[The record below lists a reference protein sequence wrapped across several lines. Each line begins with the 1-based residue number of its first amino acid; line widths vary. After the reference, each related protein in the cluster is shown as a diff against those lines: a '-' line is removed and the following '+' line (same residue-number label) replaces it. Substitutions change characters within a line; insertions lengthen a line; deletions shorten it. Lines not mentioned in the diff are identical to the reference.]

1 MTYDRIRFR
10 KRFQKG
16 GRYMF
21 EIRNLSLSFA
31 GRQLLEPTDLIFE
44 RGKVYTIYGKSGV
57 GKSSLLNKIGL
68 ISATDPSV
76 SYFFD
81 GKEIDTE
88 NKKSASAF
96 IAEEVA
102 FVFQGQNLINDLTVF
117 ENLRLALNFYGL
129 NPDEIESKI
138 DTVLADLEIS
148 SLKHAYP
155 EDLSG
160 GEEQRVTIARALV
173 TEKTLILADE
183 PTSSLDKENREKVS
197 SLLIDLAHKYHKI
210 VLIVSHDE
218 AMIARGDVQLH
229 FKDHQLVGNCLILN
243 SDEGI
248 KDSKKWTSYL
258 SSSHTKL
265 SVLKHRR
272 PFLPRLLAFFIAFV
286 VAIAVTSINFQS
298 LFADKYHQLV
308 NNSLENG
315 FLVINDSLHLQTTKV
330 LDDFLSFDKDEIASI
345 STSQNI
351 QTIKPYIEFLSLGMT
366 FDNSK
371 DYSQLQKNFQPTLT
385 IDGQTRS
392 LTRNFSIQPLY
403 QTNTTQ
409 RQIEYFDRSNEKGI
423 YLSEQFISDEKL
435 PNIVSGS
442 TVTLTFYIP
451 ISLYESSMEKEGN
464 VLKGDG
470 DLFVKVDKTYPV
482 LGIVKKSYPFEY
494 SPHGNTLFMNIA
506 EMEEL
511 QNEAIQQH
519 PMTKMALDGFP
530 LKSWMPSAIHVL
542 LKDSSAIPE
551 ELSRIRAISSQ
562 ITILSSYENYEE
574 FNKGLTYIRQFLMLL
589 SLVLLILV
597 IAVLSFVFFLLNRPR
612 RFEVGILKSLGYST
626 QNIVWLFLKELIG
639 YGKTISILAS
649 CLLVIL
655 SILAIQVLKLEV
667 SDVFQFYLTSVF
679 TLIGLSVS
687 VLIISGLLPIYTTCR
702 QTVVDTIR
710 KNG

>member
-1 MTYDRIRFR
+1 
-10 KRFQKG
+10 
-16 GRYMF
+16 MF

-31 GRQLLEPTDLIFE
+31 GRRLLEPTDLIFE

-68 ISATDPSV
+68 LSATDPSV

-81 GKEIDTE
+81 GKEIDIE
-88 NKKSASAF
+88 NKKLVSVF

-102 FVFQGQNLINDLTVF
+102 FVFQGRNLINDLTVF
-117 ENLRLALNFYGL
+117 ENLRLALNFYDL
-129 NPDEIESKI
+129 SPNEIESKI
-138 DTVLADLEIS
+138 DTVLADLQIS

-160 GEEQRVTIARALV
+160 GEEQRVAIARALV
-173 TEKTLILADE
+173 TGKTLILADE

-197 SLLIDLAHKYHKI
+197 ALLIDLAHKYHKI
-210 VLIVSHDE
+210 VLIVSNDE
-218 AMIARGDVQLH
+218 AMIAIGDVQLH
-229 FKDHQLVGNCLILN
+229 FKDHKLVGNCLILN

-248 KDSKKWTSYL
+248 KDSKKWSSCL

-272 PFLPRLLAFFIAFV
+272 PFLPRLLSFFIALV
-286 VAIAVTSINFQS
+286 VAIAVSFINFQS
-298 LFADKYHQLV
+298 LLADKYHQLV

-330 LDDFLSFDKDEIASI
+330 LDDFLSFDKEEITSI

-351 QTIKPYIEFLSLGMT
+351 QTVKPYMEFLSLGMT

-435 PNIVSGS
+435 PNIVSGT

-451 ISLYESSMEKEGN
+451 ISLYESSIEKERN
-464 VLKGDG
+464 ILKGDG

-494 SPHGNTLFMNIA
+494 SPYRNTLFMNIA

-542 LKDSSAIPE
+542 LKDSGAIPE

-639 YGKTISILAS
+639 YGKMISILAS

-655 SILAIQVLKLEV
+655 SILAMQVLKLEI
-667 SDVFQFYLTSVF
+667 SDVFKFYLTSVF

>member
-1 MTYDRIRFR
+1 
-10 KRFQKG
+10 
-16 GRYMF
+16 MF

-31 GRQLLEPTDLIFE
+31 GRRLLEPTDLIFE

-68 ISATDPSV
+68 LSATDPSV

-81 GKEIDTE
+81 GKEIDIE
-88 NKKSASAF
+88 NKKSVSVF

-102 FVFQGQNLINDLTVF
+102 FVFQGRNLINDLTVF

-129 NPDEIESKI
+129 SPDEIESKI
-138 DTVLADLEIS
+138 DTVLADLQIS

-155 EDLSG
+155 EDLSD
-160 GEEQRVTIARALV
+160 GEEQRVAIARALV

-197 SLLIDLAHKYHKI
+197 ALLIDLAHKYHKI

-218 AMIARGDVQLH
+218 AMIAIGDVQLH
-229 FKDHQLVGNCLILN
+229 FKDHKLVGNCLILN

-248 KDSKKWTSYL
+248 KDSKKWSSCL

-272 PFLPRLLAFFIAFV
+272 PFLPRLLAFFIALV

-330 LDDFLSFDKDEIASI
+330 LDDFLSFDKEEITSI

-351 QTIKPYIEFLSLGMT
+351 QTVKPYMEFLSLGMT

-385 IDGQTRS
+385 IDGQTRN

-435 PNIVSGS
+435 PNIVSGT

-451 ISLYESSMEKEGN
+451 ISLYESSIEKEGN
-464 VLKGDG
+464 ILKGDG

-494 SPHGNTLFMNIA
+494 SPYGNTLFMNIA

-542 LKDSSAIPE
+542 LKDSGAIPE

-655 SILAIQVLKLEV
+655 SILAMQVLKLEI
-667 SDVFQFYLTSVF
+667 SDVFKFYLTSVF

>member
-1 MTYDRIRFR
+1 
-10 KRFQKG
+10 
-16 GRYMF
+16 MF

-31 GRQLLEPTDLIFE
+31 GRRLLEPTDLIFE

-68 ISATDPSV
+68 LSATDPSV

-81 GKEIDTE
+81 GKEIDIE
-88 NKKSASAF
+88 NKKSVSVF

-102 FVFQGQNLINDLTVF
+102 FVFQGRNLINDLTVF
-117 ENLRLALNFYGL
+117 ENLRLALNFYDL
-129 NPDEIESKI
+129 SPDEIESKI
-138 DTVLADLEIS
+138 DTVLADLQIS

-160 GEEQRVTIARALV
+160 GEEQRVAIARALV
-173 TEKTLILADE
+173 TGKTLILADE

-197 SLLIDLAHKYHKI
+197 ALLIDLAHKYHKI

-218 AMIARGDVQLH
+218 AMIAIGDVQLH
-229 FKDHQLVGNCLILN
+229 FKDHKLVGNCLILN

-248 KDSKKWTSYL
+248 KDSKKWSSCL

-265 SVLKHRR
+265 SVLKYRR
-272 PFLPRLLAFFIAFV
+272 PFLPRLLAFFISLV

-330 LDDFLSFDKDEIASI
+330 LDDFLSFDKEEITSI

-351 QTIKPYIEFLSLGMT
+351 QTVNPYIEFLSLGMT

-435 PNIVSGS
+435 PNIVSGT

-451 ISLYESSMEKEGN
+451 ISLYESSIEKEGN
-464 VLKGDG
+464 ILKGDG

-494 SPHGNTLFMNIA
+494 SPYGNTLFMNIA

-542 LKDSSAIPE
+542 LKDSGAIPE

-655 SILAIQVLKLEV
+655 SILAMQVLKLEI
-667 SDVFQFYLTSVF
+667 SDVFKFYLTSVF

>member
-1 MTYDRIRFR
+1 
-10 KRFQKG
+10 
-16 GRYMF
+16 MF

-31 GRQLLEPTDLIFE
+31 GRRLLEPTDLIFE

-68 ISATDPSV
+68 LSATDPSV

-81 GKEIDTE
+81 GKEIDIE
-88 NKKSASAF
+88 NKKSVSVF

-102 FVFQGQNLINDLTVF
+102 FVFQGRNLINDLTVF
-117 ENLRLALNFYGL
+117 ENLRLALNFYDL
-129 NPDEIESKI
+129 SPDEIESKI
-138 DTVLADLEIS
+138 DTVLADLQIS

-160 GEEQRVTIARALV
+160 GEEQRVAIARALV
-173 TEKTLILADE
+173 TGKTLILADE

-197 SLLIDLAHKYHKI
+197 ALLIDLAHKYHKI

-218 AMIARGDVQLH
+218 AMIAIGDVQLH
-229 FKDHQLVGNCLILN
+229 FKDHKLVGNCLILN

-248 KDSKKWTSYL
+248 KDSKKWSSCL

-272 PFLPRLLAFFIAFV
+272 PFLPRLLAFFISLV

-330 LDDFLSFDKDEIASI
+330 LDDFLSFDKEEITSI

-351 QTIKPYIEFLSLGMT
+351 QTVNPYIEFLSLGMT

-435 PNIVSGS
+435 PNIVSGT

-451 ISLYESSMEKEGN
+451 ISLYESSIEKEGN
-464 VLKGDG
+464 ILKGDG

-482 LGIVKKSYPFEY
+482 LGIVKKSYLFEY
-494 SPHGNTLFMNIA
+494 SPYGNTLFMNIA

-542 LKDSSAIPE
+542 LKDSGAIPE

-655 SILAIQVLKLEV
+655 SILAMQVLKLEI
-667 SDVFQFYLTSVF
+667 SDVFKFYLTSVF

>member
-1 MTYDRIRFR
+1 
-10 KRFQKG
+10 
-16 GRYMF
+16 MF

-31 GRQLLEPTDLIFE
+31 GRRLLEPTDLIFE

-68 ISATDPSV
+68 LSATDPSV

-81 GKEIDTE
+81 GKEIDIE
-88 NKKSASAF
+88 NKKSVSVF

-102 FVFQGQNLINDLTVF
+102 FVFQGRNLINDLTVF

-129 NPDEIESKI
+129 SPDEIESKI
-138 DTVLADLEIS
+138 DTVLADLQIS

-173 TEKTLILADE
+173 TGKTLILADE

-197 SLLIDLAHKYHKI
+197 ALLIDLAHKYHKI
-210 VLIVSHDE
+210 VLIVSYDE
-218 AMIARGDVQLH
+218 AMIAIGDVQLH
-229 FKDHQLVGNCLILN
+229 FKDHKLVGNCLILN

-248 KDSKKWTSYL
+248 KDSKKWSSCL

-272 PFLPRLLAFFIAFV
+272 PFLPRLLAFFIALV

-330 LDDFLSFDKDEIASI
+330 LDDFLSFDKEEITSI

-351 QTIKPYIEFLSLGMT
+351 QTVKPYMEFLSLGMT

-435 PNIVSGS
+435 PNIVAGT

-451 ISLYESSMEKEGN
+451 ISLYESSIEKEGN
-464 VLKGDG
+464 ILKGDG

-494 SPHGNTLFMNIA
+494 SPYGNTLFMNIA

-530 LKSWMPSAIHVL
+530 LKSWIPSAIHVL
-542 LKDSSAIPE
+542 LKDSGAIPE

-589 SLVLLILV
+589 SLVLLILI

-655 SILAIQVLKLEV
+655 SILAMQVLKLEI
-667 SDVFQFYLTSVF
+667 SDVFKFYLTSVF

>member
-1 MTYDRIRFR
+1 
-10 KRFQKG
+10 
-16 GRYMF
+16 MF
-21 EIRNLSLSFA
+21 EIRNLSLFFA
-31 GRQLLEPTDLIFE
+31 GRRLLEPTDLIFE

-68 ISATDPSV
+68 LSATDPSV

-81 GKEIDTE
+81 GKEIDIE
-88 NKKSASAF
+88 NKKSVSVF

-102 FVFQGQNLINDLTVF
+102 FVFQGRNLINDLTVF
-117 ENLRLALNFYGL
+117 ENLRLALNFYDL
-129 NPDEIESKI
+129 SPDEIESKI
-138 DTVLADLEIS
+138 DTVLADLQIF

-160 GEEQRVTIARALV
+160 GEEQRVAIARALV
-173 TEKTLILADE
+173 TGKTLILADE

-197 SLLIDLAHKYHKI
+197 ALLIDLAHKYHKI

-218 AMIARGDVQLH
+218 AMIAIGDVQLH
-229 FKDHQLVGNCLILN
+229 FKDHKLVGNCLILN

-248 KDSKKWTSYL
+248 KDSKKWSSCL

-272 PFLPRLLAFFIAFV
+272 PFLPRLLAFFLSLV

-330 LDDFLSFDKDEIASI
+330 LDDFLSFDKEEITSI

-351 QTIKPYIEFLSLGMT
+351 QTVNPYIEFLSLGMT

-435 PNIVSGS
+435 PNIVSGT

-451 ISLYESSMEKEGN
+451 ISLYESSIEKEGN
-464 VLKGDG
+464 ILKGDG

-494 SPHGNTLFMNIA
+494 SPYGNTLFMNIA

-542 LKDSSAIPE
+542 LKDSGAIPE

-655 SILAIQVLKLEV
+655 SILAMQVLKLEI
-667 SDVFQFYLTSVF
+667 SDVFKFYLTSVF

>member
-1 MTYDRIRFR
+1 
-10 KRFQKG
+10 
-16 GRYMF
+16 MF

-31 GRQLLEPTDLIFE
+31 GRRLLEPTDLIFE

-68 ISATDPSV
+68 LSATDPSV

-81 GKEIDTE
+81 GKEIDIE
-88 NKKSASAF
+88 NKKSVSVF

-102 FVFQGQNLINDLTVF
+102 FVFQGRNLINDLTVF

-129 NPDEIESKI
+129 SPDEIESKI
-138 DTVLADLEIS
+138 DTVLADLQIS

-160 GEEQRVTIARALV
+160 GEEQRVAIARALV
-173 TEKTLILADE
+173 TGKTLILADE

-197 SLLIDLAHKYHKI
+197 ALLIDLAHKYHKI

-218 AMIARGDVQLH
+218 AMIAIGDVQLH
-229 FKDHQLVGNCLILN
+229 FKDHKLVENCLILN

-248 KDSKKWTSYL
+248 KDSKKWSSCL

-272 PFLPRLLAFFIAFV
+272 PFLPRLLAFFIALV

-330 LDDFLSFDKDEIASI
+330 LDDFLSFDKEEITSI

-351 QTIKPYIEFLSLGMT
+351 QTVKPYMEFLSLGMT

-435 PNIVSGS
+435 PNIVSGT

-451 ISLYESSMEKEGN
+451 ISLYESSIEKEGN
-464 VLKGDG
+464 ILKGDG

-494 SPHGNTLFMNIA
+494 SPYGNTLFMNIA

-542 LKDSSAIPE
+542 LKDSGAIPE

-655 SILAIQVLKLEV
+655 SILAMQVLKLEI
-667 SDVFQFYLTSVF
+667 SDVFKFYLTSVF

-702 QTVVDTIR
+702 QTVVDIIR

>member
-1 MTYDRIRFR
+1 
-10 KRFQKG
+10 
-16 GRYMF
+16 MF

-31 GRQLLEPTDLIFE
+31 GRRLLEPTDLIFE

-68 ISATDPSV
+68 LSATDPSV

-81 GKEIDTE
+81 GKEIDIE
-88 NKKSASAF
+88 NKKSVSVF

-102 FVFQGQNLINDLTVF
+102 FVFQGRNLINDLTVF
-117 ENLRLALNFYGL
+117 ENLRLALNFYDL
-129 NPDEIESKI
+129 SPDEIESKI
-138 DTVLADLEIS
+138 DTVLADLQIS

-160 GEEQRVTIARALV
+160 GEEQRVAIARALV
-173 TEKTLILADE
+173 TGKTLILADE

-197 SLLIDLAHKYHKI
+197 ALLIDLAHKYHKI

-218 AMIARGDVQLH
+218 AMIAIGDVQLH
-229 FKDHQLVGNCLILN
+229 FKDHKLVGNCLILN

-248 KDSKKWTSYL
+248 KDSKKWSSCL

-272 PFLPRLLAFFIAFV
+272 PFLPRLLAFFIALV

-330 LDDFLSFDKDEIASI
+330 LDDFLSFDKEEITSI

-351 QTIKPYIEFLSLGMT
+351 QTVKPYMEFLSLGMT

-385 IDGQTRS
+385 IDGQTRN

-435 PNIVSGS
+435 PNIVSGT

-451 ISLYESSMEKEGN
+451 ISLYESSIEKEGN
-464 VLKGDG
+464 ILKGDG

-494 SPHGNTLFMNIA
+494 SPYGNTLFMNIA

-542 LKDSSAIPE
+542 LKDSGAIPE

-655 SILAIQVLKLEV
+655 SILAMQVLKLEI
-667 SDVFQFYLTSVF
+667 SDVFKFYLTSVF

-710 KNG
+710 KNE

>member
-1 MTYDRIRFR
+1 
-10 KRFQKG
+10 
-16 GRYMF
+16 MF

-31 GRQLLEPTDLIFE
+31 GRRLLEPTDLIFE

-68 ISATDPSV
+68 LSATDPSV

-81 GKEIDTE
+81 GKEIDIE
-88 NKKSASAF
+88 NKKSVSVF

-102 FVFQGQNLINDLTVF
+102 FVFQGRNLINDLTVF
-117 ENLRLALNFYGL
+117 ENLRLALNFYDL
-129 NPDEIESKI
+129 SPDEIESKI
-138 DTVLADLEIS
+138 DTVLADLQIS

-160 GEEQRVTIARALV
+160 GEEQRVAIARALV
-173 TEKTLILADE
+173 TGKTLILADE

-197 SLLIDLAHKYHKI
+197 ALLIDLAHKYHKI

-218 AMIARGDVQLH
+218 AMIAIGDVQLH
-229 FKDHQLVGNCLILN
+229 FKDHKLVGNCLILN

-248 KDSKKWTSYL
+248 KDSKKWSSCL

-272 PFLPRLLAFFIAFV
+272 PFLPRLLAFFISLV

-330 LDDFLSFDKDEIASI
+330 LDDFLSFDKEEITSI

-351 QTIKPYIEFLSLGMT
+351 QIVNPYIEFLSLGMT

-435 PNIVSGS
+435 PNIVSGT

-451 ISLYESSMEKEGN
+451 ISLYESSIEKEGN
-464 VLKGDG
+464 ILKGDG

-494 SPHGNTLFMNIA
+494 SPYGNTLFMNIA

-542 LKDSSAIPE
+542 LKDSGAIPE

-639 YGKTISILAS
+639 YGKIISILAS

-655 SILAIQVLKLEV
+655 SILAMQVLKLEI
-667 SDVFQFYLTSVF
+667 SDVFKFYLTSVF

-710 KNG
+710 KNE

>member
-1 MTYDRIRFR
+1 
-10 KRFQKG
+10 
-16 GRYMF
+16 MF

-31 GRQLLEPTDLIFE
+31 GRRLLEPTDLIFE

-81 GKEIDTE
+81 GKEIDNE
-88 NKKSASAF
+88 NKKSVSAF

-117 ENLRLALNFYGL
+117 ENLKLTLNFYGL

-160 GEEQRVTIARALV
+160 GEEQRVAIARALV

-330 LDDFLSFDKDEIASI
+330 LDDFLSFDKEEITSI

-371 DYSQLQKNFQPTLT
+371 DYSKLQKNFQPTLT

-423 YLSEQFISDEKL
+423 YLSEQFVSDQKL

-451 ISLYESSMEKEGN
+451 ISLYESSIEKEGN

>member
-1 MTYDRIRFR
+1 
-10 KRFQKG
+10 
-16 GRYMF
+16 MF

-31 GRQLLEPTDLIFE
+31 GRRLLEPTDLIFE

-68 ISATDPSV
+68 LSATDPSV

-81 GKEIDTE
+81 GKEIDIE
-88 NKKSASAF
+88 NKKSVSVF

-102 FVFQGQNLINDLTVF
+102 FVFQGRNLINDLTVF

-129 NPDEIESKI
+129 SPDEIESKI
-138 DTVLADLEIS
+138 DTVLADLQIS

-160 GEEQRVTIARALV
+160 GEEQRVAIARALV

-197 SLLIDLAHKYHKI
+197 ALLIDLAHKYHKI

-218 AMIARGDVQLH
+218 AMIAIGDVQLH
-229 FKDHQLVGNCLILN
+229 FKDHKLVGNCLILN

-248 KDSKKWTSYL
+248 KDSKKWSSCL

-272 PFLPRLLAFFIAFV
+272 PFLPRLLAFFIALV

-315 FLVINDSLHLQTTKV
+315 FLVINDSLHLQTTKM
-330 LDDFLSFDKDEIASI
+330 LDDFLSFDKEEITSI

-351 QTIKPYIEFLSLGMT
+351 QTVKPYMEFLSLGMT

-409 RQIEYFDRSNEKGI
+409 RQIGYFDRSNEKGI

-435 PNIVSGS
+435 PNIVSGT

-451 ISLYESSMEKEGN
+451 ISLYESSIEKEGN

-494 SPHGNTLFMNIA
+494 SPYGNTLFMNIA

-542 LKDSSAIPE
+542 LKDSGAIPE

-612 RFEVGILKSLGYST
+612 RFEVGILESLGYST

-655 SILAIQVLKLEV
+655 SILAMQVLKLEI
-667 SDVFQFYLTSVF
+667 SDVFKFYLTSVF

>member
-1 MTYDRIRFR
+1 
-10 KRFQKG
+10 
-16 GRYMF
+16 MF

-31 GRQLLEPTDLIFE
+31 GRRLLEPTDLIFE

-68 ISATDPSV
+68 LSATDPSV

-81 GKEIDTE
+81 GKEIDIE
-88 NKKSASAF
+88 NKKSVSVF

-102 FVFQGQNLINDLTVF
+102 FVFQGRNLIHDLTVF
-117 ENLRLALNFYGL
+117 ENLRLALNFYNL
-129 NPDEIESKI
+129 SPDEIESKI
-138 DTVLADLEIS
+138 DTVLADLQIS

-160 GEEQRVTIARALV
+160 GEEQRVAIARALV
-173 TEKTLILADE
+173 TGKTLILADE

-197 SLLIDLAHKYHKI
+197 ALLIDLAHKYHKI

-218 AMIARGDVQLH
+218 AMIAIGDVQLH
-229 FKDHQLVGNCLILN
+229 FKDHKLVGNCLILN

-248 KDSKKWTSYL
+248 KDSKKWSSCL

-272 PFLPRLLAFFIAFV
+272 PFLPRLLAFFIALV

-330 LDDFLSFDKDEIASI
+330 LDDFLSFDKEEITSI

-351 QTIKPYIEFLSLGMT
+351 QTVKPYMEFLSLGMT

-435 PNIVSGS
+435 PNIVSGT

-451 ISLYESSMEKEGN
+451 ISLYESSIEKEGN
-464 VLKGDG
+464 ILKGDG

-494 SPHGNTLFMNIA
+494 SPYGNTLFMNIA

-542 LKDSSAIPE
+542 LKDSGAIPE

-655 SILAIQVLKLEV
+655 SILAMQVLKLEI
-667 SDVFQFYLTSVF
+667 SDVFKFYLTSVF

>member
-1 MTYDRIRFR
+1 
-10 KRFQKG
+10 
-16 GRYMF
+16 MF

-31 GRQLLEPTDLIFE
+31 GRRLLEPTDLIFE

-68 ISATDPSV
+68 LSATDPSV

-81 GKEIDTE
+81 GKEIDIE
-88 NKKSASAF
+88 NKKSVSVF

-102 FVFQGQNLINDLTVF
+102 FVFQGRNLINDLTVF
-117 ENLRLALNFYGL
+117 ENLRLALNFYDL
-129 NPDEIESKI
+129 SPDEIESKI
-138 DTVLADLEIS
+138 DTVLADLQIS

-160 GEEQRVTIARALV
+160 GEEQRVAIARALV
-173 TEKTLILADE
+173 TGKTLILANE

-197 SLLIDLAHKYHKI
+197 ALLIDLAHKYHKI

-218 AMIARGDVQLH
+218 AMIAIGDVQLH
-229 FKDHQLVGNCLILN
+229 FKDHKLVGNCLILN

-248 KDSKKWTSYL
+248 KDSKKWSSCL

-272 PFLPRLLAFFIAFV
+272 PFLPRLLAFFIALV

-330 LDDFLSFDKDEIASI
+330 LDDFLSFDKEEITSI

-351 QTIKPYIEFLSLGMT
+351 QTVKPYMEFLSLGMT

-435 PNIVSGS
+435 PNIVSGT

-451 ISLYESSMEKEGN
+451 ISLYESSIEKEGN
-464 VLKGDG
+464 ILKGDG

-494 SPHGNTLFMNIA
+494 SPYGNTLFMNIA

-542 LKDSSAIPE
+542 LKDSGAIPE
-551 ELSRIRAISSQ
+551 ELSRIRVISSQ
-562 ITILSSYENYEE
+562 VTILSSYENYEE

-655 SILAIQVLKLEV
+655 SILAMQVLKLEI
-667 SDVFQFYLTSVF
+667 SDVFKFYLTSVF

>member
-1 MTYDRIRFR
+1 
-10 KRFQKG
+10 
-16 GRYMF
+16 MF

-160 GEEQRVTIARALV
+160 GEEQRVAIARALV

-392 LTRNFSIQPLY
+392 LIRNFSIQPLY

-451 ISLYESSMEKEGN
+451 ISLYESSIEKEGN

-626 QNIVWLFLKELIG
+626 QNIVWLFLKELID

-655 SILAIQVLKLEV
+655 SILAMQVLKLEV
-667 SDVFQFYLTSVF
+667 SNVFQFYLTSVF

>member
-1 MTYDRIRFR
+1 
-10 KRFQKG
+10 
-16 GRYMF
+16 MF

-31 GRQLLEPTDLIFE
+31 GRRLLEPTNLIFE

-68 ISATDPSV
+68 LSATDPSV

-81 GKEIDTE
+81 GKEIDIE
-88 NKKSASAF
+88 NKKSVSVF

-102 FVFQGQNLINDLTVF
+102 FVFQGRNLINDLTVF
-117 ENLRLALNFYGL
+117 ENLRLALNFYDL
-129 NPDEIESKI
+129 SPDEIESKI
-138 DTVLADLEIS
+138 DTVLADLQIS

-160 GEEQRVTIARALV
+160 GEEQRVAIARALV
-173 TEKTLILADE
+173 TGKTLILADE

-197 SLLIDLAHKYHKI
+197 ALLIDLAHKYHKI

-218 AMIARGDVQLH
+218 AMIAIGDVQLH
-229 FKDHQLVGNCLILN
+229 FKDHKLVGNCLILN

-248 KDSKKWTSYL
+248 KDSKKWSSCL

-272 PFLPRLLAFFIAFV
+272 PFLPRLLAFFIALV

-330 LDDFLSFDKDEIASI
+330 LDDFLSFDKEEITSI

-351 QTIKPYIEFLSLGMT
+351 QTVKPYMEFLSLGMT

-423 YLSEQFISDEKL
+423 YLSEEFISDEKL
-435 PNIVSGS
+435 PNIVSGT

-451 ISLYESSMEKEGN
+451 ISLYESSIEKEGN
-464 VLKGDG
+464 ILKGDG

-494 SPHGNTLFMNIA
+494 SPYGNTLFMNIA

-542 LKDSSAIPE
+542 LKDSGAIPE

-655 SILAIQVLKLEV
+655 SILAMQVLKLEI
-667 SDVFQFYLTSVF
+667 SDVFKFYLTSVF

>member
-1 MTYDRIRFR
+1 
-10 KRFQKG
+10 
-16 GRYMF
+16 MF

-31 GRQLLEPTDLIFE
+31 GRRLLEPTDLIFE

-68 ISATDPSV
+68 LSATDPSV

-81 GKEIDTE
+81 GKEIDIE
-88 NKKSASAF
+88 NKKSVSVF

-102 FVFQGQNLINDLTVF
+102 FVFQGRNLINDLTVF
-117 ENLRLALNFYGL
+117 ENLRLALNFYDL
-129 NPDEIESKI
+129 SSDEIESKI
-138 DTVLADLEIS
+138 DTVLADLQIS

-160 GEEQRVTIARALV
+160 GEEQRVAIARALV
-173 TEKTLILADE
+173 TGKTLILADE
-183 PTSSLDKENREKVS
+183 PTSSLDKENREKIS
-197 SLLIDLAHKYHKI
+197 ALLIDLAHKYHKI

-218 AMIARGDVQLH
+218 AMIAIGDVQLH
-229 FKDHQLVGNCLILN
+229 FKDHKLVGNCLILN

-248 KDSKKWTSYL
+248 KDSKKWSSCL

-272 PFLPRLLAFFIAFV
+272 PFLPRLLAFFISLV

-330 LDDFLSFDKDEIASI
+330 LDDFLSFDKEEITSI

-351 QTIKPYIEFLSLGMT
+351 QTVNPYIEFLSLGMT

-435 PNIVSGS
+435 PNIVSGT

-451 ISLYESSMEKEGN
+451 ISLYESSIEKEGN
-464 VLKGDG
+464 ILKGDG
-470 DLFVKVDKTYPV
+470 GLFVKVDKTYPV

-494 SPHGNTLFMNIA
+494 SPYGNTLFMNIA

-542 LKDSSAIPE
+542 LKDSGAIPE

-655 SILAIQVLKLEV
+655 SILAMQVLKLEI
-667 SDVFQFYLTSVF
+667 SDVFKFYLTSVF

>member
-1 MTYDRIRFR
+1 
-10 KRFQKG
+10 
-16 GRYMF
+16 MF

-31 GRQLLEPTDLIFE
+31 GRRLLEPTDLIFE

-68 ISATDPSV
+68 LSATDPSV

-81 GKEIDTE
+81 GKEIDIE
-88 NKKSASAF
+88 NKKSVSVF

-102 FVFQGQNLINDLTVF
+102 FVFQGRNLINDLTVF

-129 NPDEIESKI
+129 SPDEIESKI
-138 DTVLADLEIS
+138 DTVLADLQIS

-160 GEEQRVTIARALV
+160 GEEQRVAIARALV

-197 SLLIDLAHKYHKI
+197 ALLIDLAHKYHKI

-218 AMIARGDVQLH
+218 AMIVIGDVQLH
-229 FKDHQLVGNCLILN
+229 FKDHKLVENCLILN

-248 KDSKKWTSYL
+248 KDSKKWSSCL

-272 PFLPRLLAFFIAFV
+272 PFLPRLLAFFIALV

-330 LDDFLSFDKDEIASI
+330 LDDFLSFDKEEITSI

-351 QTIKPYIEFLSLGMT
+351 QTVKPYMEFLSLGMT

-409 RQIEYFDRSNEKGI
+409 RQIEYFDRSSEKGI
-423 YLSEQFISDEKL
+423 YLSEQFISDEKF
-435 PNIVSGS
+435 PNIVSGT

-451 ISLYESSMEKEGN
+451 ISLYESSIEKEGN
-464 VLKGDG
+464 ILKGDG

-494 SPHGNTLFMNIA
+494 SPYGNTLFMNIA

-511 QNEAIQQH
+511 QNEAIQQY

-542 LKDSSAIPE
+542 LKDSGAIPE

-589 SLVLLILV
+589 SLVLLILI

-655 SILAIQVLKLEV
+655 SILAMQVLKLEI
-667 SDVFQFYLTSVF
+667 SDVFKFYLTSVF

>member
-1 MTYDRIRFR
+1 
-10 KRFQKG
+10 
-16 GRYMF
+16 MF

-31 GRQLLEPTDLIFE
+31 GRRLLEPTDLIFE

-68 ISATDPSV
+68 LSATDPSV

-81 GKEIDTE
+81 GKEIDIE
-88 NKKSASAF
+88 NKKSVSVF

-102 FVFQGQNLINDLTVF
+102 FVFQGRNLINDLTVF
-117 ENLRLALNFYGL
+117 ENLRLALNFYDL
-129 NPDEIESKI
+129 SPDEIESKI
-138 DTVLADLEIS
+138 DTVLADLQIS

-160 GEEQRVTIARALV
+160 GEEQRVAIARALV
-173 TEKTLILADE
+173 TGKTLILADE

-197 SLLIDLAHKYHKI
+197 ALLIDLAHKYHKI

-218 AMIARGDVQLH
+218 AMIAIGDVQLH
-229 FKDHQLVGNCLILN
+229 FKDHKLVGNCLILN

-248 KDSKKWTSYL
+248 KDSKKWSSCL

-272 PFLPRLLAFFIAFV
+272 PFLPRLLAFFISLV

-330 LDDFLSFDKDEIASI
+330 LDDFLSFDKEEITSI

-351 QTIKPYIEFLSLGMT
+351 QTVKPYMEFLSLGMT

-435 PNIVSGS
+435 PNIVSGT

-451 ISLYESSMEKEGN
+451 ISLYESSIEKEGN
-464 VLKGDG
+464 ILKGDG

-494 SPHGNTLFMNIA
+494 SPYGNTLFMNIA

-542 LKDSSAIPE
+542 LKDSGAIPE

-639 YGKTISILAS
+639 YGKTISVLAS

-655 SILAIQVLKLEV
+655 SILAMQVLKLEI
-667 SDVFQFYLTSVF
+667 SDVFKFYLTSVF

>member
-1 MTYDRIRFR
+1 
-10 KRFQKG
+10 
-16 GRYMF
+16 MF

-31 GRQLLEPTDLIFE
+31 GRRLLEPTDLIFE

-68 ISATDPSV
+68 LSATDPSV

-81 GKEIDTE
+81 GKEIDIE
-88 NKKSASAF
+88 NKKSVSVF

-102 FVFQGQNLINDLTVF
+102 FVFQGRNLINDLTVF

-129 NPDEIESKI
+129 SPDEIESKI
-138 DTVLADLEIS
+138 DTVLADLQIS

-173 TEKTLILADE
+173 TGKTLILADE

-197 SLLIDLAHKYHKI
+197 ALLIDLAHKYHKI
-210 VLIVSHDE
+210 VLIVSYDE
-218 AMIARGDVQLH
+218 AMIAIGDVQLH
-229 FKDHQLVGNCLILN
+229 FKDHKLVGNCLILN

-248 KDSKKWTSYL
+248 KDSKKWSSCL

-272 PFLPRLLAFFIAFV
+272 PFLPRLLAFFIALV

-330 LDDFLSFDKDEIASI
+330 LDDFLSFDKEEITSI

-351 QTIKPYIEFLSLGMT
+351 QTVKPYMEFLSLGMT

-409 RQIEYFDRSNEKGI
+409 RQIEYFDRSSEKGI
-423 YLSEQFISDEKL
+423 YLSEQFISDEKF
-435 PNIVSGS
+435 PNIVSGT

-451 ISLYESSMEKEGN
+451 ISLYESSIEKEGN
-464 VLKGDG
+464 ILKGDG

-494 SPHGNTLFMNIA
+494 SPYGNTLFMNIA

-511 QNEAIQQH
+511 QNEAIQQN

-530 LKSWMPSAIHVL
+530 LKSWIPSAIHVL
-542 LKDSSAIPE
+542 LKDSGAIPE

-655 SILAIQVLKLEV
+655 SILAMQVLKLEI
-667 SDVFQFYLTSVF
+667 SDVFKFYLTSVF

>member
-1 MTYDRIRFR
+1 
-10 KRFQKG
+10 
-16 GRYMF
+16 MF

-31 GRQLLEPTDLIFE
+31 GRRLLEPTDLIFE

-68 ISATDPSV
+68 LSATDPSV

-81 GKEIDTE
+81 GKEIDIE
-88 NKKSASAF
+88 NKKSVSVF

-102 FVFQGQNLINDLTVF
+102 FVFQGRNLINDLTVF
-117 ENLRLALNFYGL
+117 ENLRLALNFYDFS
-129 NPDEIESKI
+129 PDEIESKI
-138 DTVLADLEIS
+138 DTVLADLQIS

-160 GEEQRVTIARALV
+160 GEEQRVAIARALV
-173 TEKTLILADE
+173 TGKTLILADE

-197 SLLIDLAHKYHKI
+197 ALLIDLAHKYHKI

-218 AMIARGDVQLH
+218 AMIAIGDVQLH
-229 FKDHQLVGNCLILN
+229 FKDHKLVGNCLILN

-248 KDSKKWTSYL
+248 KDSKKWSSCL

-272 PFLPRLLAFFIAFV
+272 PFLPRLLAFFISLV

-330 LDDFLSFDKDEIASI
+330 LDDFLSFDKEEITSI

-351 QTIKPYIEFLSLGMT
+351 QTVNPYIEFLSLGMT

-435 PNIVSGS
+435 PNIVSGT

-451 ISLYESSMEKEGN
+451 ISLYESSIEKEGN
-464 VLKGDG
+464 ILKGDG

-494 SPHGNTLFMNIA
+494 SPYGNTLFMNIA

-542 LKDSSAIPE
+542 LKDSGAIPE

-655 SILAIQVLKLEV
+655 SILAMQVLKLEI
-667 SDVFQFYLTSVF
+667 SDVFKFYLTSVF

>member
-1 MTYDRIRFR
+1 
-10 KRFQKG
+10 
-16 GRYMF
+16 MF

-31 GRQLLEPTDLIFE
+31 GRRLLEPTDLIFE

-68 ISATDPSV
+68 LSATDPSV

-81 GKEIDTE
+81 GKEIDIE
-88 NKKSASAF
+88 NKKSVSVF

-102 FVFQGQNLINDLTVF
+102 FVFQGRNLINDLTVF
-117 ENLRLALNFYGL
+117 ENLRLALNFYDL
-129 NPDEIESKI
+129 SPDEIESKI
-138 DTVLADLEIS
+138 DTVLADLQIS

-160 GEEQRVTIARALV
+160 GEEQRVAIARALV
-173 TEKTLILADE
+173 TGKTLILADE

-197 SLLIDLAHKYHKI
+197 ALLIDLAHKYHKI

-218 AMIARGDVQLH
+218 AMIAIGDVQLH
-229 FKDHQLVGNCLILN
+229 FKDHKLVGNCLILN

-248 KDSKKWTSYL
+248 KDSKKWSSCL

-272 PFLPRLLAFFIAFV
+272 PFLPRLLAFFISLV

-330 LDDFLSFDKDEIASI
+330 LDDFLSFDKEEITSI

-351 QTIKPYIEFLSLGMT
+351 QTVNSYIEFLSLGMT

-435 PNIVSGS
+435 PNIVSGT

-451 ISLYESSMEKEGN
+451 ISLYESSIEKEGN
-464 VLKGDG
+464 ILKGDG

-494 SPHGNTLFMNIA
+494 SPYGNTLFMNIA

-542 LKDSSAIPE
+542 LKDSGAIPE

-655 SILAIQVLKLEV
+655 SILAMQVLKLEI
-667 SDVFQFYLTSVF
+667 SDVFKFYLTSVF

>member
-1 MTYDRIRFR
+1 
-10 KRFQKG
+10 
-16 GRYMF
+16 MF

-31 GRQLLEPTDLIFE
+31 GRRLLEPTDLIFE

-68 ISATDPSV
+68 LSATDPSV

-81 GKEIDTE
+81 GKEIDIE
-88 NKKSASAF
+88 NKKSVSVF

-102 FVFQGQNLINDLTVF
+102 FVFQGRNLINDLTVF

-129 NPDEIESKI
+129 SPDEIESKI
-138 DTVLADLEIS
+138 DTVLADLQIS

-160 GEEQRVTIARALV
+160 GEEQRVAIARALV

-197 SLLIDLAHKYHKI
+197 ALLIDLAHKYHKI

-218 AMIARGDVQLH
+218 AMIAIGDVQLH
-229 FKDHQLVGNCLILN
+229 FKDHKLVGNCLILN

-248 KDSKKWTSYL
+248 KDSKKWSSCL

-272 PFLPRLLAFFIAFV
+272 PFLPRLLAFFIALV

-315 FLVINDSLHLQTTKV
+315 FLVINDSLHLQTTKM
-330 LDDFLSFDKDEIASI
+330 LDDFLSFDKEEITSI

-351 QTIKPYIEFLSLGMT
+351 QTVKPYMEFLSLGMT

-435 PNIVSGS
+435 PNIVSGT

-451 ISLYESSMEKEGN
+451 ISLYESSIEKEGN

-494 SPHGNTLFMNIA
+494 SPYGNTLFMNIA

-542 LKDSSAIPE
+542 LKDSGAIPE

-655 SILAIQVLKLEV
+655 SILAMQVLKLEI
-667 SDVFQFYLTSVF
+667 SDVFKFYLTSVF

>member
-1 MTYDRIRFR
+1 
-10 KRFQKG
+10 
-16 GRYMF
+16 MF

-31 GRQLLEPTDLIFE
+31 GRRLLEPTDLIFE

-68 ISATDPSV
+68 LSATDPSV

-81 GKEIDTE
+81 GKEIDIE
-88 NKKSASAF
+88 NKKSVSVF

-102 FVFQGQNLINDLTVF
+102 FVFQGRNLINDLTVF
-117 ENLRLALNFYGL
+117 ENLRLALNFYDL
-129 NPDEIESKI
+129 SPDEIESKI
-138 DTVLADLEIS
+138 DTVLADLQIS

-160 GEEQRVTIARALV
+160 GEEQRVAIARALV
-173 TEKTLILADE
+173 TGKTLILADE

-197 SLLIDLAHKYHKI
+197 ALLIDLAHKYHKI

-218 AMIARGDVQLH
+218 AMIAIGDVQLH
-229 FKDHQLVGNCLILN
+229 FKDHKLVGNCLILN

-248 KDSKKWTSYL
+248 KDSKKWSSCL

-272 PFLPRLLAFFIAFV
+272 PFLPRLLAFFISLV

-330 LDDFLSFDKDEIASI
+330 LDDFLSFDKEEITSI

-351 QTIKPYIEFLSLGMT
+351 QTVNPYIEFLSLGMT

-435 PNIVSGS
+435 PNIVSGT

-451 ISLYESSMEKEGN
+451 ISLYESSIEKEGN
-464 VLKGDG
+464 ILKGDG

-494 SPHGNTLFMNIA
+494 SPYGNTLFMNIA

-542 LKDSSAIPE
+542 LKDSGAIPE

-597 IAVLSFVFFLLNRPR
+597 IAVLSLVFFLLNRPR

-655 SILAIQVLKLEV
+655 SILAMQVLKLEI
-667 SDVFQFYLTSVF
+667 SDVFKFYLTSVF

>member
-1 MTYDRIRFR
+1 
-10 KRFQKG
+10 
-16 GRYMF
+16 MF

-31 GRQLLEPTDLIFE
+31 GRRLLEPTDLIFE

-68 ISATDPSV
+68 LSATDPSV

-81 GKEIDTE
+81 GKEIDIE
-88 NKKSASAF
+88 NKKSVSVF

-102 FVFQGQNLINDLTVF
+102 FVFQGRNLINDLTVF
-117 ENLRLALNFYGL
+117 ENLRLALNFYDL
-129 NPDEIESKI
+129 SPDEIESKI
-138 DTVLADLEIS
+138 DTVLADLQIS

-160 GEEQRVTIARALV
+160 GEEQRVAIARALV
-173 TEKTLILADE
+173 TGKTLILADE
-183 PTSSLDKENREKVS
+183 PTSSLDKENREKIS
-197 SLLIDLAHKYHKI
+197 ALLIDLAHKYHKI

-218 AMIARGDVQLH
+218 AMIAIGDVQLH
-229 FKDHQLVGNCLILN
+229 FKDHKLVGNCLILN

-248 KDSKKWTSYL
+248 KDSKKWSSCL

-272 PFLPRLLAFFIAFV
+272 PFLPRLLAFFISLV

-330 LDDFLSFDKDEIASI
+330 LDDFLSFDKEEITSI

-351 QTIKPYIEFLSLGMT
+351 QTVNPYIEFLSLGMT

-435 PNIVSGS
+435 PNIVSGT

-451 ISLYESSMEKEGN
+451 ISLYESSIEKEGN
-464 VLKGDG
+464 ILKGDG
-470 DLFVKVDKTYPV
+470 GLFVKVDKTYPV

-494 SPHGNTLFMNIA
+494 SPYGNTLFMNIA

-519 PMTKMALDGFP
+519 LMTKMALDGFP

-542 LKDSSAIPE
+542 LKDSGAIPE

-655 SILAIQVLKLEV
+655 SILAMQVLKLEI
-667 SDVFQFYLTSVF
+667 SDVFKFYLTSVF

>member
-1 MTYDRIRFR
+1 
-10 KRFQKG
+10 
-16 GRYMF
+16 MF

-31 GRQLLEPTDLIFE
+31 GRRLLEPTDLIFE

-68 ISATDPSV
+68 LSATDPSV

-81 GKEIDTE
+81 GKEIDIE
-88 NKKSASAF
+88 NKKSVSVF

-102 FVFQGQNLINDLTVF
+102 FVFQGRNLINDLTVF
-117 ENLRLALNFYGL
+117 ENLRLALNFYDL
-129 NPDEIESKI
+129 SPDEIESKI
-138 DTVLADLEIS
+138 DTVLADLQIS

-160 GEEQRVTIARALV
+160 GEEQRVAIARALV
-173 TEKTLILADE
+173 TGKTLILADE

-197 SLLIDLAHKYHKI
+197 ALLIDLAHKYHKI

-218 AMIARGDVQLH
+218 AMIAIGDVQLH
-229 FKDHQLVGNCLILN
+229 FKDHKLVGNCLILN

-248 KDSKKWTSYL
+248 KDSKKWSSCL

-272 PFLPRLLAFFIAFV
+272 PFLPRLLAFFISLV

-330 LDDFLSFDKDEIASI
+330 LDDFLSFDKEEITSI

-351 QTIKPYIEFLSLGMT
+351 QTVNPYIEFLSLGMT

-435 PNIVSGS
+435 PNIVSGT

-451 ISLYESSMEKEGN
+451 ISLYESSIEKEGN
-464 VLKGDG
+464 ILKGDG

-494 SPHGNTLFMNIA
+494 SPYGNTLFMNIA

-530 LKSWMPSAIHVL
+530 LKSWIPSAIHVL
-542 LKDSSAIPE
+542 LKDSGAIPE

-655 SILAIQVLKLEV
+655 SILAMQVLKLEI
-667 SDVFQFYLTSVF
+667 SDVFKFYLTSVF

>member
-1 MTYDRIRFR
+1 
-10 KRFQKG
+10 
-16 GRYMF
+16 MF

-31 GRQLLEPTDLIFE
+31 GRRLLEPTDLIFE

-68 ISATDPSV
+68 LSATDPSV

-81 GKEIDTE
+81 GKEIDIE
-88 NKKSASAF
+88 NKKSVSVF

-102 FVFQGQNLINDLTVF
+102 FVFQGRNLINDLTVF
-117 ENLRLALNFYGL
+117 ENLRLALNFYDL
-129 NPDEIESKI
+129 SPDEIESKI
-138 DTVLADLEIS
+138 DTVLADLQIS
-148 SLKHAYP
+148 SLKHAYS

-160 GEEQRVTIARALV
+160 GEEQRVAIARALV
-173 TEKTLILADE
+173 TGKTLILADE
-183 PTSSLDKENREKVS
+183 PTSSLDKENREKIS
-197 SLLIDLAHKYHKI
+197 ALLIDLAHKYHKI

-218 AMIARGDVQLH
+218 AMIAIGDVQLH
-229 FKDHQLVGNCLILN
+229 FKDHKLVGNCLILN

-248 KDSKKWTSYL
+248 KDSKKWSSCL

-272 PFLPRLLAFFIAFV
+272 PFLPRLLAFFISLV

-330 LDDFLSFDKDEIASI
+330 LDDFLSFDKEEITSI

-351 QTIKPYIEFLSLGMT
+351 QTVNPYIEFLSLGMT

-435 PNIVSGS
+435 PNIVSGT

-451 ISLYESSMEKEGN
+451 ISLYESSIEKEGN
-464 VLKGDG
+464 ILKGDG
-470 DLFVKVDKTYPV
+470 GLFVKVDKTYPV

-494 SPHGNTLFMNIA
+494 SPYGNTLFMNIA

-542 LKDSSAIPE
+542 LKDSGAIPE

-655 SILAIQVLKLEV
+655 SILAMQVLKLEI
-667 SDVFQFYLTSVF
+667 SDVFKFYLTSVF

>member
-1 MTYDRIRFR
+1 
-10 KRFQKG
+10 
-16 GRYMF
+16 MF

-31 GRQLLEPTDLIFE
+31 GRRLLEPTDLIFE

-88 NKKSASAF
+88 DKKSVSAF

-129 NPDEIESKI
+129 NPDEIENKI
-138 DTVLADLEIS
+138 DTVLANLQIS
-148 SLKHAYP
+148 FLKHAYP

-160 GEEQRVTIARALV
+160 GEEQRVAIARALV

-243 SDEGI
+243 SDERI
-248 KDSKKWTSYL
+248 KDSKKWSSGL

-265 SVLKHRR
+265 SVLRHRR
-272 PFLPRLLAFFIAFV
+272 PSLPRLLAFFIAFV

-330 LDDFLSFDKDEIASI
+330 LDDFLSFDKEEITSI

-371 DYSQLQKNFQPTLT
+371 DYSKLQKNFQPTLT

-451 ISLYESSMEKEGN
+451 ISLYESSIEKEGN

-519 PMTKMALDGFP
+519 PITKMTLDGFP

-589 SLVLLILV
+589 SIVLLILV

-655 SILAIQVLKLEV
+655 SILAIQVLKLEI

>member
-1 MTYDRIRFR
+1 
-10 KRFQKG
+10 
-16 GRYMF
+16 MF

-31 GRQLLEPTDLIFE
+31 GRRLLEPTDLIFE

-68 ISATDPSV
+68 LSATDPSV

-81 GKEIDTE
+81 GKEIDIE
-88 NKKSASAF
+88 NKKSVSVF

-102 FVFQGQNLINDLTVF
+102 FVFQGRNLINDLTVF

-129 NPDEIESKI
+129 SPDEIESKI
-138 DTVLADLEIS
+138 DTVLADLQIS

-160 GEEQRVTIARALV
+160 GEEQRVAIARALV

-197 SLLIDLAHKYHKI
+197 ALLIDLAHKYHKI

-218 AMIARGDVQLH
+218 AMIAIGDVQLH
-229 FKDHQLVGNCLILN
+229 FKDHKLVGNCLILN
-243 SDEGI
+243 SDERI
-248 KDSKKWTSYL
+248 KDSKKWSSCL

-272 PFLPRLLAFFIAFV
+272 PFLPRLLAFFIALV

-315 FLVINDSLHLQTTKV
+315 FLVINDSLHLQTTKM
-330 LDDFLSFDKDEIASI
+330 LDDFLSFDKEEITSI

-351 QTIKPYIEFLSLGMT
+351 QTVKPYMEFLSLGMT

-435 PNIVSGS
+435 PNIVSGT

-451 ISLYESSMEKEGN
+451 ISLYESSIEKEGN

-494 SPHGNTLFMNIA
+494 SPYGNTLFMNIA

-542 LKDSSAIPE
+542 LKDSGAIPE

-612 RFEVGILKSLGYST
+612 RFEVGILESLGYST

-655 SILAIQVLKLEV
+655 SILAMQVLKLEI
-667 SDVFQFYLTSVF
+667 SDVFKFYLTSVF

>member
-1 MTYDRIRFR
+1 
-10 KRFQKG
+10 
-16 GRYMF
+16 MF

-31 GRQLLEPTDLIFE
+31 GRRLLEPTDLIFE

-88 NKKSASAF
+88 NKKSVSAF

-117 ENLRLALNFYGL
+117 ENLKLALNFYGL

-160 GEEQRVTIARALV
+160 GEEQRVAIARALV

-330 LDDFLSFDKDEIASI
+330 LDDFLSFDKEEITSI

-371 DYSQLQKNFQPTLT
+371 DYSKLQKNFQPTLT

-423 YLSEQFISDEKL
+423 YLSEQFVSDQKL

-451 ISLYESSMEKEGN
+451 ISLYESSIEKEGN

-551 ELSRIRAISSQ
+551 ELSRIRDISSQ

>member
-1 MTYDRIRFR
+1 
-10 KRFQKG
+10 
-16 GRYMF
+16 MF

-31 GRQLLEPTDLIFE
+31 GRRLLEPTDLIFE

-68 ISATDPSV
+68 LSATDPSV

-81 GKEIDTE
+81 GKEIDIE
-88 NKKSASAF
+88 NKKSVSVF

-102 FVFQGQNLINDLTVF
+102 FVFQGRNLINDLTVF

-129 NPDEIESKI
+129 SPDEIESKI
-138 DTVLADLEIS
+138 DTVLADLQIS

-160 GEEQRVTIARALV
+160 GEEQRVAIARALV

-197 SLLIDLAHKYHKI
+197 ALLIDLAHKYHKI

-218 AMIARGDVQLH
+218 AMIAIGDVQLH
-229 FKDHQLVGNCLILN
+229 FKDHKLVGNCLILN

-248 KDSKKWTSYL
+248 KDSKKWSSCL

-272 PFLPRLLAFFIAFV
+272 PFLPRLLAFFIALV

-330 LDDFLSFDKDEIASI
+330 LDDFLSFDKEEITSI

-351 QTIKPYIEFLSLGMT
+351 QTVKPYMEFLSLGMT

-435 PNIVSGS
+435 PNIVSGT

-451 ISLYESSMEKEGN
+451 ISLYESSIEKEGN

-494 SPHGNTLFMNIA
+494 SPYGNTLFMNIA

-542 LKDSSAIPE
+542 LKDSGAIPE

-612 RFEVGILKSLGYST
+612 RFEVGILESLGYST

-655 SILAIQVLKLEV
+655 SILAMQVLKLEI
-667 SDVFQFYLTSVF
+667 SDVFKFYLTSVF

>member
-1 MTYDRIRFR
+1 
-10 KRFQKG
+10 
-16 GRYMF
+16 MF

-31 GRQLLEPTDLIFE
+31 GRRLLEPTDLIFE

-68 ISATDPSV
+68 LSATDPSV

-81 GKEIDTE
+81 GKEIDIE
-88 NKKSASAF
+88 NKKSVSVF

-102 FVFQGQNLINDLTVF
+102 FVFQGRNLINDLTVF
-117 ENLRLALNFYGL
+117 ENLRLALNFYDL
-129 NPDEIESKI
+129 SPDEIESKI
-138 DTVLADLEIS
+138 DTVLADLQIS

-160 GEEQRVTIARALV
+160 GEEQRVAIARALV
-173 TEKTLILADE
+173 TGKTLILADE

-197 SLLIDLAHKYHKI
+197 ALLIDLAHKYHKI

-218 AMIARGDVQLH
+218 AMIAIGDVQLH
-229 FKDHQLVGNCLILN
+229 FKDHKLVGNCLILN

-248 KDSKKWTSYL
+248 KDSKKWSSCL

-272 PFLPRLLAFFIAFV
+272 PFLPRLLAFFISLV

-330 LDDFLSFDKDEIASI
+330 LDDFLSFDKEEITSI

-351 QTIKPYIEFLSLGMT
+351 QTVNPYIEFLSLGMT

-435 PNIVSGS
+435 PNIVSGT

-451 ISLYESSMEKEGN
+451 ISLYESSIEKEGN
-464 VLKGDG
+464 ILKGDG

-494 SPHGNTLFMNIA
+494 SPYGNTLFMNIA

-542 LKDSSAIPE
+542 LKDSGAIPE

-589 SLVLLILV
+589 YLVLLILV

-655 SILAIQVLKLEV
+655 SILAMQVLKLEI
-667 SDVFQFYLTSVF
+667 SDVFKFYLTSVF

>member
-1 MTYDRIRFR
+1 
-10 KRFQKG
+10 
-16 GRYMF
+16 MF

-31 GRQLLEPTDLIFE
+31 GRRLLEPTDLIFE

-68 ISATDPSV
+68 LSATDPSV

-81 GKEIDTE
+81 GKEIDIE
-88 NKKSASAF
+88 NKKSVSVF

-102 FVFQGQNLINDLTVF
+102 FVFQGRNLINDLTVF
-117 ENLRLALNFYGL
+117 ENLRLALNFYDL
-129 NPDEIESKI
+129 SPDEIESKI
-138 DTVLADLEIS
+138 DTVLADLQIS

-160 GEEQRVTIARALV
+160 GEEQRVAIARALV
-173 TEKTLILADE
+173 TGKTLILADE
-183 PTSSLDKENREKVS
+183 PTSSLDKENREKIS
-197 SLLIDLAHKYHKI
+197 ALLIDLAHKYHKI

-218 AMIARGDVQLH
+218 AMIAIGDVQLH
-229 FKDHQLVGNCLILN
+229 FKDHKLVGNCLILN

-248 KDSKKWTSYL
+248 KDSKKWSSCL
-258 SSSHTKL
+258 SSYHTKL

-272 PFLPRLLAFFIAFV
+272 PFLPRLLAFFISLV

-330 LDDFLSFDKDEIASI
+330 LDDFLSFDKEEITSI

-351 QTIKPYIEFLSLGMT
+351 QTVNPYIEFLSLGMT

-435 PNIVSGS
+435 PNIVSGT

-451 ISLYESSMEKEGN
+451 ISLYESSIEKEGN
-464 VLKGDG
+464 ILKGDG
-470 DLFVKVDKTYPV
+470 GLFVKVDKTYPV

-494 SPHGNTLFMNIA
+494 SPYGNTLFMNIA

-542 LKDSSAIPE
+542 LKDSGAIPE

-655 SILAIQVLKLEV
+655 SILAMQVLKLEI
-667 SDVFQFYLTSVF
+667 SDVFKFYLTSVF

>member
-1 MTYDRIRFR
+1 
-10 KRFQKG
+10 
-16 GRYMF
+16 MF

-31 GRQLLEPTDLIFE
+31 GRRLLEPTDLIFE

-68 ISATDPSV
+68 LSATDPSV

-81 GKEIDTE
+81 GKEIDIE
-88 NKKSASAF
+88 NKKSVSVF

-102 FVFQGQNLINDLTVF
+102 FVFQGRNLINDLTVF
-117 ENLRLALNFYGL
+117 ENLRLALNFYDL
-129 NPDEIESKI
+129 SPDEIESKI
-138 DTVLADLEIS
+138 DTVLADLQIS

-160 GEEQRVTIARALV
+160 GEEQRVAIARALV
-173 TEKTLILADE
+173 TGKTLILADE

-197 SLLIDLAHKYHKI
+197 ALLIDLAHKYHKI

-218 AMIARGDVQLH
+218 AMIAIGDVQLH
-229 FKDHQLVGNCLILN
+229 FKDHKLVGNCLILN

-248 KDSKKWTSYL
+248 KDSKKWSSCL

-272 PFLPRLLAFFIAFV
+272 PFLPRLLAFFISLV

-330 LDDFLSFDKDEIASI
+330 LDDFLSFDKEEITSI

-351 QTIKPYIEFLSLGMT
+351 QTVNPYIEFLSLGMT

-435 PNIVSGS
+435 PNIVSGT

-451 ISLYESSMEKEGN
+451 ISLYESSIEKEGN
-464 VLKGDG
+464 ILKGDG

-494 SPHGNTLFMNIA
+494 SPYGNTLFMNIA

-542 LKDSSAIPE
+542 LKDSGAIPE

-655 SILAIQVLKLEV
+655 SILAMQVLKLEI
-667 SDVFQFYLTSVF
+667 SDVFKFYLTSVF

-687 VLIISGLLPIYTTCR
+687 VLIISGLLLIYTTCR

>member
-1 MTYDRIRFR
+1 
-10 KRFQKG
+10 
-16 GRYMF
+16 MF

-31 GRQLLEPTDLIFE
+31 GRRLLEPTDLIFE
-44 RGKVYTIYGKSGV
+44 RGKVYTIYGKSVV

-68 ISATDPSV
+68 LSATDPSV

-81 GKEIDTE
+81 GKEIDIE
-88 NKKSASAF
+88 NKKSVSVF

-102 FVFQGQNLINDLTVF
+102 FVFQGRNLINDLTVF
-117 ENLRLALNFYGL
+117 ENLRLALNFYDL
-129 NPDEIESKI
+129 SPDEIESKI
-138 DTVLADLEIS
+138 DTVLADLQIS

-160 GEEQRVTIARALV
+160 GEEQRVAIARALV
-173 TEKTLILADE
+173 TGKTLILADE
-183 PTSSLDKENREKVS
+183 PTSSLDKENREKIS
-197 SLLIDLAHKYHKI
+197 ALLIDLAHKYHKI

-218 AMIARGDVQLH
+218 AMIAIGDVQLH
-229 FKDHQLVGNCLILN
+229 FKDHKLVGNCLILN

-248 KDSKKWTSYL
+248 KDSKKWSSCL

-272 PFLPRLLAFFIAFV
+272 PFLPRLLAFFISLV

-330 LDDFLSFDKDEIASI
+330 LDDFLSFDKEEITSI

-351 QTIKPYIEFLSLGMT
+351 QTVNPYIEFLSLGMT

-435 PNIVSGS
+435 PNIVSGT

-451 ISLYESSMEKEGN
+451 ISLYESSIEKEGN
-464 VLKGDG
+464 ILKGDG
-470 DLFVKVDKTYPV
+470 GLFVKVDKTYPV

-494 SPHGNTLFMNIA
+494 SPYGNTLFMNIA

-542 LKDSSAIPE
+542 LKDSGAIPE

-655 SILAIQVLKLEV
+655 SILAMQVLKLEI
-667 SDVFQFYLTSVF
+667 SDVFKFYLTSVF

>member
-1 MTYDRIRFR
+1 SDF
-10 KRFQKG
+10 KKG

-31 GRQLLEPTDLIFE
+31 GRRLLEPTDLIFE

-68 ISATDPSV
+68 LSATDPSV

-81 GKEIDTE
+81 GKEIDIE
-88 NKKSASAF
+88 NKKSVSVF

-102 FVFQGQNLINDLTVF
+102 FVFQGRNLINDLTVF
-117 ENLRLALNFYGL
+117 ENLRLALNFYDL
-129 NPDEIESKI
+129 SPDEIESKI
-138 DTVLADLEIS
+138 DTVLADLQIS

-160 GEEQRVTIARALV
+160 GEEQRVAIARALV
-173 TEKTLILADE
+173 TGKTLILADE

-197 SLLIDLAHKYHKI
+197 ALLIDLAHKYHKI

-218 AMIARGDVQLH
+218 AMIAIGDVQLH
-229 FKDHQLVGNCLILN
+229 FKDHKLVGNCLILN

-248 KDSKKWTSYL
+248 KDSKKWSSCL

-272 PFLPRLLAFFIAFV
+272 PFLPRLLAFFISLV

-330 LDDFLSFDKDEIASI
+330 LDDFLSFDKEEITSI

-351 QTIKPYIEFLSLGMT
+351 QTVNPYIEFLSLGMT

-435 PNIVSGS
+435 PNIVSGT

-451 ISLYESSMEKEGN
+451 ISLYESSIEKEGN
-464 VLKGDG
+464 ILKGDG

-494 SPHGNTLFMNIA
+494 SPYGNTLFMNIA

-542 LKDSSAIPE
+542 LKDSGAIPE

-655 SILAIQVLKLEV
+655 SILAMQVLKLEI
-667 SDVFQFYLTSVF
+667 SDVFKFYLTSVF

>member
-1 MTYDRIRFR
+1 
-10 KRFQKG
+10 
-16 GRYMF
+16 MF

-31 GRQLLEPTDLIFE
+31 GRRLLEPTDLIFE

-57 GKSSLLNKIGL
+57 GKSFLLNKIGL
-68 ISATDPSV
+68 LSATDPSV

-81 GKEIDTE
+81 GKEIDIE
-88 NKKSASAF
+88 NKKSVSVF

-102 FVFQGQNLINDLTVF
+102 FVFQGRNLINDLTVF
-117 ENLRLALNFYGL
+117 ENLRLALNFYDL
-129 NPDEIESKI
+129 SPDEIESKI
-138 DTVLADLEIS
+138 DTVLADLQIS

-160 GEEQRVTIARALV
+160 GEEQRVAIARALV
-173 TEKTLILADE
+173 TGKTLILADE

-197 SLLIDLAHKYHKI
+197 ALLIDLAHKYHKI

-218 AMIARGDVQLH
+218 AMIAIGDVQLH
-229 FKDHQLVGNCLILN
+229 FKDHKLVGNCLILN

-248 KDSKKWTSYL
+248 KDSKKWSSCL

-272 PFLPRLLAFFIAFV
+272 PFLPRLLAFFISLV

-330 LDDFLSFDKDEIASI
+330 LDDFLSFDKEEITSI

-351 QTIKPYIEFLSLGMT
+351 QTVNPYIEFLSLGMT

-435 PNIVSGS
+435 PNIVSGT

-451 ISLYESSMEKEGN
+451 ISLYESSIEKEGN
-464 VLKGDG
+464 ILKGDG

-494 SPHGNTLFMNIA
+494 SPYGNTLFMNIA

-542 LKDSSAIPE
+542 LKDSGAIPE

-655 SILAIQVLKLEV
+655 SILAMQVLKLEI
-667 SDVFQFYLTSVF
+667 SDVFKFYLTSVF

>member
-1 MTYDRIRFR
+1 
-10 KRFQKG
+10 
-16 GRYMF
+16 MF

-31 GRQLLEPTDLIFE
+31 GRRLLEPTDLIFE

-68 ISATDPSV
+68 LSATDPSV

-81 GKEIDTE
+81 GKEIDIE
-88 NKKSASAF
+88 NKKSVSVF

-102 FVFQGQNLINDLTVF
+102 FVFQGRNLINDLTVF

-129 NPDEIESKI
+129 SPDEIESKI
-138 DTVLADLEIS
+138 DTVLADLQIS

-160 GEEQRVTIARALV
+160 GEEQRVAIARALV
-173 TEKTLILADE
+173 TGKTLILADE

-197 SLLIDLAHKYHKI
+197 ALLIDLAHKYHKI

-218 AMIARGDVQLH
+218 AMIAIGDVQLH
-229 FKDHQLVGNCLILN
+229 FKDHKLVENCLILN

-248 KDSKKWTSYL
+248 KDSKKWSSCL

-272 PFLPRLLAFFIAFV
+272 PFLPRLLAFFIALV

-330 LDDFLSFDKDEIASI
+330 LDDFLSFDKEEITSI

-351 QTIKPYIEFLSLGMT
+351 QTVKPYMEFLSLGMT

-435 PNIVSGS
+435 PNIVSGT

-451 ISLYESSMEKEGN
+451 ISLYESSIEKEGN
-464 VLKGDG
+464 ILKGDG

-494 SPHGNTLFMNIA
+494 SPYGNTLFMNIA

-542 LKDSSAIPE
+542 LKDSGAIPE

-655 SILAIQVLKLEV
+655 SILAMQVLKLEI
-667 SDVFQFYLTSVF
+667 SDVFKFYLTSVL

>member
-1 MTYDRIRFR
+1 
-10 KRFQKG
+10 
-16 GRYMF
+16 MF

-31 GRQLLEPTDLIFE
+31 GRRLLEPTDLIFE

-88 NKKSASAF
+88 NKKSVSAF

-117 ENLRLALNFYGL
+117 ENLKLALNFYGL

-160 GEEQRVTIARALV
+160 GEEQRVAIARALV

-330 LDDFLSFDKDEIASI
+330 LDDFLSFDKEEITSI

-371 DYSQLQKNFQPTLT
+371 DYSKLQKNFQPTLT

-409 RQIEYFDRSNEKGI
+409 RQIEYFDRSNEKAI
-423 YLSEQFISDEKL
+423 YISEQFVSDQKL

-451 ISLYESSMEKEGN
+451 ISLYESSIEKEGN

>member
-1 MTYDRIRFR
+1 
-10 KRFQKG
+10 
-16 GRYMF
+16 MF

-31 GRQLLEPTDLIFE
+31 GRRLLEPTDLIFE

-68 ISATDPSV
+68 LSATDPSV

-81 GKEIDTE
+81 GKEIDIE
-88 NKKSASAF
+88 NKKSVSVF

-102 FVFQGQNLINDLTVF
+102 FVFQGRNLINDLTVF
-117 ENLRLALNFYGL
+117 ENLRLALNFYDL
-129 NPDEIESKI
+129 SPDEIESKI
-138 DTVLADLEIS
+138 DTVLADLQIS

-160 GEEQRVTIARALV
+160 GEEQRVAIARALV
-173 TEKTLILADE
+173 TGKTLILADE
-183 PTSSLDKENREKVS
+183 PTSSLDKENREKIS
-197 SLLIDLAHKYHKI
+197 ALLIDLAHKYHKI

-218 AMIARGDVQLH
+218 AMIAIGDVQLH
-229 FKDHQLVGNCLILN
+229 FKDYKLVGNCLILN

-248 KDSKKWTSYL
+248 KDSKKWSSCL

-272 PFLPRLLAFFIAFV
+272 PFLPRLLAFFISLV

-330 LDDFLSFDKDEIASI
+330 LDDFLSFDKEEITSI

-351 QTIKPYIEFLSLGMT
+351 QTVNPYIEFLSLGMT

-435 PNIVSGS
+435 PNIVSGT

-451 ISLYESSMEKEGN
+451 ISLYESSIEKEGN
-464 VLKGDG
+464 ILKGDG
-470 DLFVKVDKTYPV
+470 GLFVKVDKTYPV

-494 SPHGNTLFMNIA
+494 SPYGNTLFMNIA

-542 LKDSSAIPE
+542 LKDSGAIPE

-655 SILAIQVLKLEV
+655 SILAMQVLKLEI
-667 SDVFQFYLTSVF
+667 SDVFKFYLTSVF